1 MPTETR
7 SRSVVL
13 HGNLVMSSL
22 RVSALAD
29 TGSFV
34 DEERAEVS
42 EKALELLEGISSR

>member
-1 MPTETR
+1 M
-7 SRSVVL
+7 VL